1 MTCKSRPSPQTEYA
15 GRTHA
20 MRATYVREW
29 LGFVVADH
37 AQRRAQAADLV
48 VPDHQCHAVAA
59 VLFAIAQR
67 CGCGGERVLFRWEVL
82 SEVHL
87 GECRRTLEKSGIRGP
102 TIIA

>member
-20 MRATYVREW
+20 MGATYVREW

-48 VPDHQCHAVAA
+48 VPDHQRHAVRDGVLE
-59 VLFAIAQR
+59 VLFP
-67 CGCGGERVLFRWEVL
+67 
-82 SEVHL
+82 S
-87 GECRRTLEKSGIRGP
+87 SIR
-102 TIIA
+102 A

>member
-67 CGCGGERVLFRWEVL
+67 CGCHQDVEVNVSSSAGRSCL
-82 SEVHL
+82 RS
-87 GECRRTLEKSGIRGP
+87 TLESVEER
-102 TIIA
+102 

>member
-67 CGCGGERVLFRWEVL
+67 WMWR
-82 SEVHL
+82 
-87 GECRRTLEKSGIRGP
+87 
-102 TIIA
+102 